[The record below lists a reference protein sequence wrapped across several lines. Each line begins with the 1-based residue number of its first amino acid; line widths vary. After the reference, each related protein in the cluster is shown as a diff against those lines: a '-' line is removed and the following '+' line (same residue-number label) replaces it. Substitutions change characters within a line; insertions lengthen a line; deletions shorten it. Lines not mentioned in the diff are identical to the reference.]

1 MLKKGKTDFRGQEV
15 SLVSTPLIPQKA
27 NKRLILNTNVS
38 LDHKAHAL
46 DTWIQNPNTQNINS
60 LLPLL
65 YNMTQS
71 IL

>member
-46 DTWIQNPNTQNINS
+46 ENPNTQNINS

-65 YNMTQS
+65 YNMTHS